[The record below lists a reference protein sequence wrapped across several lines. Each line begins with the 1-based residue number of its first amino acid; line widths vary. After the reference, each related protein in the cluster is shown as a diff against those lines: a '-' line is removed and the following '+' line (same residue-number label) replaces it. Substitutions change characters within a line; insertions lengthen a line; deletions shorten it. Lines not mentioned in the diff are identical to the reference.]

1 MEKTVEKLLD
11 CYPVLLERTE
21 RHLISKTTSVERL
34 SIVKCYVV
42 KTPEKNNPP
51 AELFIQLIF
60 QYKSLL
66 NSNKESVHMSEIIT
80 RLSVSRSLKY

>member
-21 RHLISKTTSVERL
+21 RHLFSKTTSVERL
-34 SIVKCYVV
+34 SIVKFYVV

-51 AELFIQLIF
+51 AELFIQWIF
-60 QYKSLL
+60 HYKSLL
-66 NSNKESVHMSEIIT
+66 NSSKESVHMSEFIP
-80 RLSVSRSLKY
+80 RLLVSRSLKY